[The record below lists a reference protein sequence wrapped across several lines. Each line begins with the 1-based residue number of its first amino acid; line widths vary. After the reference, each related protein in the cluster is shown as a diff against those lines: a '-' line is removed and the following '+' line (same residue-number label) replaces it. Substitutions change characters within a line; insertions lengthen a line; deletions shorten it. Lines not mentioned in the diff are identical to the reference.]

1 MSAHPK
7 CFKPADDGNPWGL
20 TQAQCDVMARIF
32 SLVSWKAIALELGVP
47 ATTVGDRLSEC
58 FAKMGVRT
66 KLQAAV
72 LWDRWEREKGGAK

>member
-1 MSAHPK
+1 MSANAK
-7 CFKPADDGNPWGL
+7 SFKPAENGNPWGL
-20 TQAQCDVMARIF
+20 TQAQCDVLARTY
-32 SLVSWKAIALELGVP
+32 SLVSWKAIARELGVP
-47 ATTVGDRLSEC
+47 VTTVGDRLSEC